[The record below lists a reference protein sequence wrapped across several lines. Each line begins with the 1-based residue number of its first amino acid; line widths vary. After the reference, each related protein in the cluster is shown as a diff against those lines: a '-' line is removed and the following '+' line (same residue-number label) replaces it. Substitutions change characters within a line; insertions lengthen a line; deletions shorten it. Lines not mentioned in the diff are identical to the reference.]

1 MPCGTALENGR
12 GFSRQGTLRTMSQ
25 INRQWVLAARPQ
37 GPVRASD
44 FRLVESPLTPLADGQ
59 FRIRTLYLGVAAVMR
74 GYMLNTEK
82 FERPM
87 ELGDVMRGRG
97 VGRVV
102 ESRHPD
108 YKPGELVHG
117 KLGWQDYA
125 VADGSP
131 YYLMYK
137 VAQRVAP
144 VSTALGV
151 LGLTGFTSYLG
162 LVDVGAVRAGDRVL
176 VSGAAGG
183 VGSNV
188 GQIARNLGATAVGI
202 AGSEEKCRLLTE
214 RLGYVAAINYR
225 TEDVPQRI
233 ATLFPAG
240 IDVFFDNVGGEILDA
255 GLAHLRRHARIVL
268 CGAISQY
275 VSGSEPPRPLQN
287 AFAIFKQMAR
297 MEAFFIYEMAEHF
310 ARAEAQLA
318 QWIAAGRLYYQEDV
332 LQGLEQMPAALI
344 RLFEGRNVGKQLVRI
359 AE

>member
-1 MPCGTALENGR
+1 MLDAT
-12 GFSRQGTLRTMSQ
+12 
-25 INRQWVLAARPQ
+25 NRQWVLAGRPS
-37 GPVRASD
+37 GPVRESD
-44 FRLVESPLTPLADGQ
+44 FRLVETPLAPLQPGQ

-82 FERPM
+82 FERP
-87 ELGDVMRGRG
+87 LQIGDVMHGRG

-108 YKPGELVHG
+108 YAVGEIVHG

-125 VADGSP
+125 VADGSA

-137 VAQRVAP
+137 VRQRVAP

-162 LVDVGAVRAGDRVL
+162 LVDVGAVRPGDTVL

-188 GQIARNLGATAVGI
+188 GQIARNLGASAVGI
-202 AGSEEKCRLLTE
+202 AGSAAKCRLLTE
-214 RLGYVAAINYR
+214 SLGYRAAIDYR
-225 TEDVPQRI
+225 NEDVGRRI
-233 ATLFPAG
+233 GELCPEG
-240 IDVFFDNVGGEILDA
+240 IDVYFDNVGGQILDA
-255 GLAHLRRHARIVL
+255 GLAHLRRHARVVL

-275 VSGSEPPRPLQN
+275 VDGVERPYALQN
-287 AFAIFKQMAR
+287 AFAIFKRMAR

-310 ARAEAQLA
+310 PRAEQALA
-318 QWIAAGRLYYQEDV
+318 SWIAAGRLHYQEDV
-332 LQGLEQMPAALI
+332 LEGLGQMPRALI
-344 RLFEGRNVGKQLVRI
+344 RLFEGRNVGKQLVKV
-359 AE
+359 AD